1 MSYFKPGFV
10 QDPNL
15 MQPQFTSMEYL
26 VDAINAGNPKNSE
39 DNSVQNE
46 DVDIQLDF
54 ADFDADY
61 AGKLVSTNEICSQ
74 VSDILGRIFPDFAGC
89 REAYSNGRIYIEL
102 GFDIKLG
109 AGQDGIRALE
119 TLKEAQANNQ
129 LDEQTQ
135 RIMAMTNSMRNSRT
149 SNGYIDEDFAGFRM
163 TDMAI
168 TILKKIAISDYNRD
182 DKHNKDFRTIN
193 IAYEYDQYTNKI
205 SLIVRGMTLEK
216 AMSLVYGDKYQYKV
230 TLGAQSRRNDV
241 GYVLEVRRIKQSKI
255 NELQNRY
262 VGTVVGNDRFVKPR
276 R

>member
-26 VDAINAGNPKNSE
+26 VDAINAGNPKANE

-54 ADFDADY
+54 LDFEPDY
-61 AGKLVSTNEICSQ
+61 AGKLVSTNEVCSQ
-74 VSDILGRIFPDFAGC
+74 VSDVLGRIFPDFAGC
-89 REAYSNGRIYIEL
+89 REAYNNGRIYIEL
-102 GFDIKLG
+102 GFDINLG
-109 AGQDGIRALE
+109 AGQDGIKALE
-119 TLKEAQANNQ
+119 TMKEAQANNN
-129 LDEQTQ
+129 LDPQTQ
-135 RIMAMTNSMRNSRT
+135 RIMAMTNNIRNSQN

-182 DKHNKDFRTIN
+182 DKNNKDFRGIN

-216 AMSLVYGDKYQYKV
+216 AMSLIYGDKYQYKV

-241 GYVLEVRRIKQSKI
+241 GYILEVRRIKQSKI

-262 VGTVVGNDRFVKPR
+262 VGTIVGNDRFVKPR